1 MKHPILPIKSRITF
15 FSTQAYD
22 KVFFEKYNTDFG
34 YELDFFDTQLNEQTV
49 KLISNTDVICVFVN
63 DVVNAAVIQ
72 QLAERKVR
80 IIALRCAGF
89 NNVDLEAA
97 KKYNLKVCRVPAYS
111 PEAVAEHAMAM
122 ILTLNRKT
130 HKAYNRVRE
139 QNFSLNGLLGFDL
152 HGKTVG
158 IIGTGNIGK
167 AFAKIIKGFGCK
179 VLAFDIVTNSEM
191 EQDGV
196 TFVSLETIFKES
208 DIISLHCPLNEKTKH
223 LIDKKSLSM
232 MKDHVMIINTSRG
245 GLIETACVI
254 EGLKEGKIGYLGI
267 DVYEQEEKL
276 FFRDLSE
283 DIIQD
288 DAIQRLMSFP
298 NVLVTAHQA
307 FFTNEALT
315 QIALVTFNNIESL
328 LAQNDIDN
336 KAALLA

>member
-1 MKHPILPIKSRITF
+1 MDLGSLSENKVTF
-15 FSTQAYD
+15 FSTQPYD
-22 KVFFEKYNTDFG
+22 KTFFNKYNEFG
-34 YELDFFDTQLNEQTV
+34 FELDFFETQLNSQTAT
-49 KLISNTDVICVFVN
+49 LIQECAIVCVFVN
-63 DVVNAAVIQ
+63 DIVNEAVIR
-72 QLAERKVR
+72 QLAEKNVK

-111 PEAVAEHAMAM
+111 PQAVAEHAMAM

-152 HGKTVG
+152 FGKTIG

-167 AFAKIIKGFGCK
+167 AFAKIALGFGCK
-179 VLAFDIVTNSEM
+179 VIAYDIITDPEM
-191 EQDGV
+191 EKDGIV
-196 TFVSLETIFKES
+196 FTDLKTIFKES
-208 DIISLHCPLNEKTKH
+208 DIISLHCPLNEQTKH
-223 LIDKKSLSM
+223 LINKSSIAL
-232 MKDHVMIINTSRG
+232 MKNHVMIINTSRG
-245 GLIETACVI
+245 GLIETASVI

-276 FFRDLSE
+276 FFRDLSA

-315 QIALVTFNNIESL
+315 QIALVTFDNIKSL
-328 LAQNDIDN
+328 LLENDIKN
-336 KAALLA
+336 KAALLV

>member
-1 MKHPILPIKSRITF
+1 MDLGSLSENKVAF
-15 FSTQAYD
+15 FSTQPYD
-22 KVFFEKYNTDFG
+22 KTFFNKYNEFG
-34 YELDFFDTQLNEQTV
+34 FELDFFETQLNPQTAT
-49 KLISNTDVICVFVN
+49 LIQECAIVCVFVN
-63 DVVNAAVIQ
+63 DIVNEAVIR
-72 QLAERKVR
+72 QLAEKNVK

-97 KKYNLKVCRVPAYS
+97 RKYNLKVCRVPAYS
-111 PEAVAEHAMAM
+111 PQAVAEHAMAM
-122 ILTLNRKT
+122 ILTLDRKT

-152 HGKTVG
+152 FGKTIG

-167 AFAKIIKGFGCK
+167 AFVKIALGFGCK
-179 VLAFDIVTNSEM
+179 VVAYDIVTDPEM
-191 EQDGV
+191 EKDGIIF
-196 TFVSLETIFKES
+196 TDLKTIFKES
-208 DIISLHCPLNEKTKH
+208 DIISLHCPLNEQTKH
-223 LIDKKSLSM
+223 LINKSSIAL
-232 MKDHVMIINTSRG
+232 MKNHVMIINTSRG
-245 GLIETACVI
+245 GLIETASVI

-276 FFRDLSE
+276 FFRDLSA

-315 QIALVTFNNIESL
+315 QIALVTFDNIKSL
-328 LAQNDIDN
+328 LLENDIKN
-336 KAALLA
+336 KAALLV

>member
-1 MKHPILPIKSRITF
+1 MKQTIIAQDSTIAF

-22 KVFFEKYNTDFG
+22 KTFFEKHNAGFG
-34 YELDFFDTQLNEQTV
+34 FSLRFFETQLNELTV
-49 KLISNTDVICVFVN
+49 ELIQDETVVCVFVN
-63 DVVNAAVIQ
+63 DIVNAQVIES
-72 QLAERKVR
+72 LAQKKVK

-97 KKYNLKVCRVPAYS
+97 KKHNIRVCRVPAYS

-152 HGKTVG
+152 HGKTIG

-167 AFAKIIKGFGCK
+167 AFAKIAKGFGCK
-179 VLAFDIVTNSEM
+179 ILSFDVVVDPEM
-191 EQDGV
+191 EKEGV
-196 TFVSLETIFKES
+196 VFTNLETVFRES
-208 DIISLHCPLNEKTKH
+208 NIISLHCPLNEKTKH
-223 LIDKKSLSM
+223 LIDKKSLSL
-232 MKDHVMIINTSRG
+232 MKHNVMIINTSRG
-245 GLIETACVI
+245 ALIDTTAVI
-254 EGLKEGKIGYLGI
+254 KALKKEKVGYLGI

-276 FFRDLSE
+276 FFKDHSE
-283 DIIQD
+283 EIIQD
-288 DAIQRLMSFP
+288 DEIQRLMSFP

-315 QIALVTFNNIESL
+315 QIALTTLGNIESL
-328 LAQNDIDN
+328 LKENDIEN
-336 KAALLA
+336 KLALLA

>member
-1 MKHPILPIKSRITF
+1 MKHPILPIKSKVTF
-15 FSTQAYD
+15 FSTQIYD
-22 KVFFEKYNTDFG
+22 KVFFEKYNTDFD

-49 KLISNTDVICVFVN
+49 KLISNTDVVCVFVN
-63 DVVNAAVIQ
+63 DVVNASVIQ

-97 KKYNLKVCRVPAYS
+97 KKHNLKVCRVPAYS

-167 AFAKIIKGFGCK
+167 AFSKIIKGFGCK
-179 VLAFDIVTNSEM
+179 VLAFDIVTDSEM
-191 EQDGV
+191 EKNGV
-196 TFVSLETIFKES
+196 TSVSLETIFKES

-223 LIDKKSLSM
+223 LIDKKSLSI

-245 GLIETACVI
+245 ALIQTSDVI
-254 EGLKEGKIGYLGI
+254 KALKKGKVGYLGI

-336 KAALLA
+336 KAALLV

>member
-1 MKHPILPIKSRITF
+1 MCLDATSNNTKIAF
-15 FSTQAYD
+15 FSTQPYD
-22 KVFFEKYNTDFG
+22 KSFFNKYNEDFG
-34 YELDFFDTQLNEQTV
+34 FELDFFETQLNPQTV
-49 KLISNTDVICVFVN
+49 ILIEKATIVCVFVN
-63 DVVNAAVIQ
+63 DIVNEAVIK
-72 QLAERKVR
+72 QLAEKGVK

-97 KKYNLKVCRVPAYS
+97 KKYNIKVCRVPAYS
-111 PEAVAEHAMAM
+111 PQAVAEHAIAM

-152 HGKTVG
+152 FGKTIG

-167 AFAKIIKGFGCK
+167 AFAKIALGFGCK
-179 VLAFDIVTNSEM
+179 VLAYDIVTNDEM
-191 EQDGV
+191 IKDGV
-196 TFVSLETIFKES
+196 KFVSLEEIFKSS
-208 DIISLHCPLNEKTKH
+208 DIISLHCPLNEQTKH
-223 LIDKKSLSM
+223 IINKKSIDE
-232 MKDHVMIINTSRG
+232 MKDSVMIINTSRG

-276 FFRDLSE
+276 FFRDLSA

-315 QIALVTFNNIESL
+315 QIALVTFSNIKSL
-328 LAQNDIDN
+328 LTRNDIEN
-336 KAALLA
+336 KAALLV

>member
-49 KLISNTDVICVFVN
+49 KLISNTDVVCVFVN

-97 KKYNLKVCRVPAYS
+97 KKHNLKVCRVPAYS

-179 VLAFDIVTNSEM
+179 VLAFDIVTDSEM

-336 KAALLA
+336 KAALLV

>member
-1 MKHPILPIKSRITF
+1 MDSSLKNKIAF
-15 FSTQAYD
+15 FSTQPYD
-22 KVFFEKYNTDFG
+22 KAFFNKYNSDFG
-34 YELDFFDTQLNEQTV
+34 FELDFFETQLNPQTV
-49 KLISNTDVICVFVN
+49 ALIEECEIVCVFVN
-63 DVVNAAVIQ
+63 DIVSEAVIK
-72 QLAERKVR
+72 QLAEKKVK

-89 NNVDLEAA
+89 NNVDLEVA

-111 PEAVAEHAMAM
+111 PQAVAEHAMAM

-152 HGKTVG
+152 FGKTIG

-167 AFAKIIKGFGCK
+167 AFAKIALGFGCK
-179 VLAFDIVTNSEM
+179 VLAYDIVTNDEM
-191 EQDGV
+191 VNDGV
-196 TFVSLETIFKES
+196 SFVDLEEIFKSS
-208 DIISLHCPLNEKTKH
+208 DIISLHCPLNDQTKH
-223 LIDKKSLSM
+223 VINTTSISF
-232 MKDHVMIINTSRG
+232 MKDNVMIINTSRG
-245 GLIETACVI
+245 GLIETSSVI

-276 FFRDLSE
+276 FFRDLSA

-315 QIALVTFNNIESL
+315 QIARVTFNNIKSL
-328 LAQNDIDN
+328 LTDNDIEN
-336 KAALLA
+336 KALLLV